1 MKRFILFGA
10 AGYVAPRHME
20 AIKEV
25 GGELIAAMDPH
36 DSVGIID
43 RYFPECRF
51 FTQFERLDRH
61 VQKILMG
68 GTKIDF
74 VSICS
79 PNYLHD
85 IHCSWGLRIGADV
98 ICEKPLVINE
108 HNLEY
113 LIKLENKYPGMVW
126 AISQLRHHPKAR
138 EAKLKFSEGHH
149 TVEVIY
155 HTPRGDWYRHSWK
168 GEKRQSG
175 GVSANIG
182 THLFDLLIWIF
193 GDVGDVWVNQKTKDT
208 VFCGLRLERA
218 EVVVRLSVDPT
229 NEPQRLFK
237 IDGENFEFSDGFESM
252 HAINYIAIMNGDG
265 VGIEQ
270 SRQRVRLASCI
281 EGRTKWTKEGL
292 KNT

>member
-1 MKRFILFGA
+1 MKFILFGA

-74 VSICS
+74 VTVCS

-85 IHCSWGLRIGADV
+85 IHCSWGLRVGAEV

-113 LIKLENKYPGMVW
+113 LLKLQENTGNKVW
-126 AISQLRHHPKAR
+126 VISQLRSHPKAR
-138 EAKLKFSEGHH
+138 EAKRIFSEGHH
-149 TVEVIY
+149 QVEVIY
-155 HTPRGDWYRHSWK
+155 HVPRGDWYRHSWK
-168 GEKRQSG
+168 GTRRQSG
-175 GVSANIG
+175 GLAANIG
-182 THLFDLLIWIF
+182 THLFDLLLWIF
-193 GDVGDVWVNQKTKDT
+193 GDVDDVWVNDGTRDS
-208 VFCGLRLERA
+208 VFGGMLLKRA
-218 EVVVRLSVDPT
+218 EVVFRISVASA

-252 HAINYIAIMNGDG
+252 HALNYIAILNGDG
-265 VGIEQ
+265 IGIEE
-270 SRQRVRLASCI
+270 SRPRVRLASCI
-281 EGRTKWTKEGL
+281 ERKTKWTREGL
-292 KNT
+292 RIT